1 MLLAHLSYG
10 KINKC
15 LIKYIYKGK
24 VSTSLTDRRAQMWKN
39 MKIGKHKPLPKL
51 GLMYIRTLIEIEE
64 YVLY

>member
-15 LIKYIYKGK
+15 LIKYIYKDK

-39 MKIGKHKPLPKL
+39 MKIGKHKPL
-51 GLMYIRTLIEIEE
+51 LMYIRTLIETEE